1 MHFFAGW
8 GNLAYYSIGS
18 YRNSHTIPKL
28 SSQWRI
34 SFKVGIL
41 KYGSLTI
48 ETQGEKALIMKM
60 SPVKSP
66 AEIESKRSKKF
77 ANGASF
83 KMGHQ
88 VEVEV
93 GIPNE
98 TGDSVELIHLK
109 DSKEG
114 EDNYSLT
121 VKVDGLEVGKTSCCS
136 TILRNLTDVSIISGL
151 GIPMG
156 STRDLR
162 DLIVMDKA

>member
-1 MHFFAGW
+1 M
-8 GNLAYYSIGS
+8 
-18 YRNSHTIPKL
+18 
-28 SSQWRI
+28 
-34 SFKVGIL
+34 
-41 KYGSLTI
+41 
-48 ETQGEKALIMKM
+48 E
-60 SPVKSP
+60 
-66 AEIESKRSKKF
+66 
-77 ANGASF
+77 
-83 KMGHQ
+83 
-88 VEVEV
+88 VEVE
-93 GIPNE
+93 IPNE

>member
-1 MHFFAGW
+1 ME
-8 GNLAYYSIGS
+8 L
-18 YRNSHTIPKL
+18 
-28 SSQWRI
+28 
-34 SFKVGIL
+34 
-41 KYGSLTI
+41 
-48 ETQGEKALIMKM
+48 
-60 SPVKSP
+60 SPVEVENENQGALGFGFFGLP
-66 AEIESKRSKKF
+66 ARKNF

-98 TGDSVELIHLK
+98 SGDSVELIHLK

-121 VKVDGLEVGKTSCCS
+121 VNVDGLEVGKTSCCS
-136 TILRNLTDVSIISGL
+136 AILRNLTDVSIICGL
-151 GIPMG
+151 GLG

-162 DLIVMDKA
+162 NLIVLDKA

>member
-1 MHFFAGW
+1 
-8 GNLAYYSIGS
+8 
-18 YRNSHTIPKL
+18 
-28 SSQWRI
+28 
-34 SFKVGIL
+34 
-41 KYGSLTI
+41 
-48 ETQGEKALIMKM
+48 MK
-60 SPVKSP
+60 SSP
-66 AEIESKRSKKF
+66 AKVENENQGAFKNF

-88 VEVEV
+88 VKVEV

-98 TGDSVELIHLK
+98 TRDSVELIHLK